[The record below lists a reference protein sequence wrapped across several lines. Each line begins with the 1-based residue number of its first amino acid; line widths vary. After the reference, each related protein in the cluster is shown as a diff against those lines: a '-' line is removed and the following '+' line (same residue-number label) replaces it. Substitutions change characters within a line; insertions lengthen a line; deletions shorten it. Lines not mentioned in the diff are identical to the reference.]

1 MRLIT
6 SLLLLLT
13 YQYLAA
19 QTNHWETAVY
29 ENDTWRYIVP
39 TSEPDTNW
47 RKPSFSAAAW
57 NQGPGGFGFGDND
70 DNTTFPQS
78 VSVFHRIAFNI
89 TDTSK
94 LYEAILNVDYD
105 DGFVAYLNN
114 VEIARSNINTPGK
127 PPYNTLAAGNHEAEI
142 YQGGTAD
149 YFFVS
154 SATLNAVLRPG
165 NNVLAIQT
173 HNVATNSS
181 DLTSRVWMHF
191 GITDNSVLY
200 GPTPTWFTPPLNF
213 TSSNLPIV
221 VINTNNQAIPDDP
234 KIMADMG
241 IIWNGVGNRNYMTD
255 PFNHYNGKVGIEVRG
270 SSSQMFPKKSYGMEL
285 WDVNGNAIDSGLIGM
300 PAESDW
306 ILSASYS
313 DKSLLNNYMTYD
325 LSAMMGWYASRC
337 EFVEVVLN
345 GQYIGVYV
353 LMEKIKRD
361 NNRVDLANLQP
372 TDITGDELSGGYI
385 IKIDKTTGNGGNGW
399 TSAYAPDTAINGQ
412 TIYYQYEYPSET
424 EIMPQQQAY
433 IQAYVDS
440 FETALAGPNYLHP
453 TLGYKNFINMNSFID
468 YLLLNE
474 MSRNIDGYRLSTFL
488 YKDKDSNGGK
498 LTIGPVWDYDI
509 AWGNANYCGSP
520 STTGWAYDFAL
531 TCPGD
536 YWQIPFWWDR
546 FMTDTAFTNQ
556 LRCRWE
562 ELKVTALSVSYLHNY
577 IDSMGVYLNES
588 QQRNFQQ
595 WPILGQYVWPNP
607 SPIPTTYQ
615 GELNELKTFITA
627 RWAWLDAN
635 IPGQA
640 NCNLT
645 STPTVSENKS
655 NLALYPNPT
664 NGATT
669 LGYSCA
675 TPENI
680 TVTIT
685 DLSGRLISEPL
696 LVSSSA
702 GYNTV
707 ALPTTT
713 LSAGTYIVTVNGSTR
728 QSSTLIITQP

>member
-1 MRLIT
+1 MRLFT
-6 SLLLLLT
+6 SLLLLLIC
-13 YQYLAA
+13 QYVAA

-29 ENDTWRYIVP
+29 ENDTWRYVVP

-57 NQGPGGFGFGDND
+57 NQGSGGFGFGDND

-154 SATLNAVLRPG
+154 AATLNAVLRPG

-181 DLTSRVWMHF
+181 DLTSRVWLHF

-200 GPTPTWFTPPLNF
+200 GPTPTWFVPPLNF

-241 IIWNGVGNRNYMTD
+241 IIWNGTGNRNDMSD

-270 SSSQMFPKKSYGMEL
+270 SSSQMFPKKSYGLEL

-300 PAESDW
+300 PPESDW

-361 NNRVDLANLQP
+361 NNRVDLANLLP
-372 TDITGDELSGGYI
+372 TDITGDELTGGYI

-399 TSAYAPDTAINGQ
+399 TSMYAPDTSINGQ
-412 TIYYQYEYPSET
+412 TIFYQYEYPSET
-424 EIMPQQQAY
+424 DIMPQQQAY

-440 FETALAGPNYLHP
+440 FETALAGTNYLHP

-474 MSRNIDGYRLSTFL
+474 MSRNVDGYRLSTFL
-488 YKDKDSNGGK
+488 YKDKYSNGGK

-509 AWGNANYCGSP
+509 AWGNADYCGSP

-531 TCPGD
+531 ACPGD

-562 ELKVTALSVSYLHNY
+562 ELKVTALSVYYLHNY
-577 IDSMGVYLNES
+577 IDSMGAYLNES

-595 WPILGQYVWPNP
+595 WPTLGQYVWPNP

-615 GELNELKTFITA
+615 GELNELKTFIAA

-645 STPTVSENKS
+645 GTSTISENKTK
-655 NLALYPNPT
+655 LALYPNPT

-680 TVTIT
+680 TIIIT
-685 DLSGRLISEPL
+685 DLSGRLVHEPL
-696 LVSSSA
+696 SVSCSI
-702 GYNTV
+702 GYNAI
-707 ALPTTT
+707 ALPTAT